1 MKAQISPYI
10 FPGEEKDAEEVAHYI
25 RSWPKSRSFAA
36 DLRDK
41 QAPEKLVAQAHE
53 ALGGLDTLVLNAP
66 NKFPVPLLKNYQWN
80 K

>member
-1 MKAQISPYI
+1 M
-10 FPGEEKDAEEVAHYI
+10 AHYI
-25 RSWPKSRSFAA
+25 REAGRKVVLLPA